1 MSLSHQDAVQG
12 RGIGAEGMV
21 RREVGG
27 DARSASGA
35 SRAGAM
41 PKVRPGR
48 AGPDLDV
55 RGRAGPGGVA
65 HSSGTGWR
73 RIGGIMRKTPRRST
87 LLKLSHVQSGP
98 LCTWEPL
105 H

>member
-1 MSLSHQDAVQG
+1 
-12 RGIGAEGMV
+12 
-21 RREVGG
+21 
-27 DARSASGA
+27 
-35 SRAGAM
+35 M
-41 PKVRPGR
+41 PEVRPGR
-48 AGPDLDV
+48 AGPDLDVRIGADVRDGDV